1 MVSTPIKILTK
12 LLANKVQKCIIP
24 VIRKNQYGFIKTRN
38 IQDCLAWSFE
48 YIHMCHKSK
57 KEIVIF
63 KVDFEKA
70 FDKINYEAILFMLK
84 HPRFGDKWIRWI
96 NNILQTASAS
106 VILNGVPGKKS
117 IVNVE

>member
-1 MVSTPIKILTK
+1 MPIKILTM
-12 LLANKVQKCIIP
+12 LLVNKVQKCIIP
-24 VIRKNQYGFIKTRN
+24 VISKNQYGFIKTRN

-70 FDKINYEAILFMLK
+70 FDKINYGAILFMLK
-84 HPRFGDKWIRWI
+84 HLGFGDKCIRWI

-106 VILNGVPGKKS
+106 VILNGVPGKK
-117 IVNVE
+117 IK